1 MIDVRLKPTFLPV
14 EAEALVLKHYD
25 LIGSAYELTGE
36 RDQNFILTDSS
47 GSQWILKIAN
57 HEEDID
63 NLVFQNQVLKRVTEV
78 EPTFPIPRLKI
89 SRTGEAIVR
98 VHDKRGSSFL
108 VRLLTYLPGIPLAS
122 VRVQKRQLLQ
132 NLGRYL
138 ARFDKALTGYWHPAA
153 NRQFQW
159 SIQYTY
165 EVIDQGISGIEDIEA
180 RSIVEHFFTEFEGRA
195 LPLLSR
201 LRSGVIH
208 SDANDHNVLVAEDP
222 EGNYHISGLI
232 DFGDMVYGPYVYEP
246 AVAAAYALLDEDD
259 LLGIAAQVVR
269 GYHEEFPLES
279 REVALLFN
287 LICIRLCTSVVLS
300 ARQKDLAP
308 GNEYLTISEEAAWR
322 ALRKLVG
329 IEPSAA
335 EEFFLEACQL
345 PKVKKG
351 IDSSELLDLRR
362 KHLGPSLS
370 ISYDRPLH
378 IVRGFR
384 QYLYDKEG
392 RAYLDAVNN
401 VPHVGHCH
409 PRVVKAGQEQMAVLN
424 TNTRYLHESIVRY
437 ASRLCELLPEPL
449 SVCFF
454 VCTGSEANELA
465 LRLARSHSGKEDV
478 VVVDGAYHGNTGKLV
493 DISPYK
499 FDGLGG
505 QGAPE
510 YVHKVPMPDTYRGL
524 YNRDD
529 PQAGE
534 KYANDVGKIIDDKQG
549 HNRTIG
555 AFICESLL
563 GCGGQIVLPE
573 NYLKEVFKQVRT
585 AGGVCIVDEVQ
596 VGFGRVGTHFW
607 GFETQG
613 VIPDIVTMGKP
624 MGNGHPLAAVVTTPE
639 IAASFDTG
647 MEYFNTFGGNPV
659 SCAIGLA
666 VLDILEE
673 EELQQN
679 ALVVGKLLKAG
690 LNRLQEKYRLIG
702 DVRGLG
708 LFIGVELVK
717 DRKTL
722 ETAGKE
728 AAVIVEAM
736 KDHGILISTD
746 GPYHNV
752 LKIKPPL
759 VFTEANALQFVRT
772 LDQVLKENFG

>member
-1 MIDVRLKPTFLPV
+1 MVDVRLKPTFSPA
-14 EAEALVLKHYD
+14 EAEAIVLKHYD
-25 LIGSAYELTGE
+25 IVGTAYELTGE
-36 RDQNFILTDSS
+36 RDQNFIIKDSS
-47 GSQWILKIAN
+47 GSQWVLKVAN
-57 HEEDID
+57 LGEDID
-63 NLVFQNQVLKRVTEV
+63 NLDFQNQVLQRVAEI
-78 EPTFPIPRLKI
+78 EPLLPIPHLKI
-89 SRTGEAIVR
+89 SKTGEAIALIQ
-98 VHDKRGSSFL
+98 DEIGSSFF
-108 VRLLTYLPGIPLAS
+108 VRLLTYLPGIPLAD
-122 VRVQKRQLLQ
+122 VQVQKSQMLQ
-132 NLGRYL
+132 KLGRYL
-138 ARFDKALTGYWHPAA
+138 ARFDKALAGYWHPAA
-153 NRQFQW
+153 NRKFQW
-159 SIQYTY
+159 SIHYTS
-165 EVIDQGISGIEDIEA
+165 EVIGRGLSAIKDVED
-180 RSIVEHFFTEFEGRA
+180 RSIVEHFFADFESRIA
-195 LPLLSR
+195 PLMPQ

-208 SDANDHNVLVAEDP
+208 SDANDHNVLVAEGPGD
-222 EGNYHISGLI
+222 NYQISGLI

-246 AVAAAYALLDEDD
+246 AVAAAYAVLEEDD
-259 LLGIAAQVVR
+259 LLGTAAQVIR
-269 GYHEEFPLES
+269 GYHEEHPLES
-279 REVALLFN
+279 QEVALIFN

-300 ARQKDLAP
+300 AKQKYLAP
-308 GNEYLTISEEAAWR
+308 TNEYLTISEEAAWR

-329 IEPSAA
+329 IEPIAA
-335 EEFFLEACQL
+335 EEIFFEACQL
-345 PKVKKG
+345 PRVKKG
-351 IDSSELLDLRR
+351 FDPSEILDLRR

-384 QYLYDKEG
+384 QYLYDAEG

-409 PRVVKAGQEQMAVLN
+409 PRVVKAGKEQMAVLN

-437 ASRLCELLPEPL
+437 ATRLCKLLPEPL

-454 VCTGSEANELA
+454 VCSGSEANELA
-465 LRLARSHSGKEDV
+465 LRLARSHSGKEGIV
-478 VVVDGAYHGNTGKLV
+478 VLDGAYHGNTGRLV

-499 FDGLGG
+499 FDGPGG
-505 QGAPE
+505 HGAPE

-524 YNRDD
+524 YKGDD

-534 KYANDVGKIIDDKQG
+534 KYANDVGKIIDEIRGQY
-549 HNRTIG
+549 RAIG

-563 GCGGQIVLPE
+563 GCGGQIVLPD
-573 NYLKEVFKQVRT
+573 NYLREVFKRVW
-585 AGGVCIVDEVQ
+585 ADGGVCIVDEVQ
-596 VGFGRVGTHFW
+596 VGFGRVGNHFW

-639 IAASFDTG
+639 IATSFDTG

-666 VLDILEE
+666 VLDVLEE
-673 EELQQN
+673 EELQKN
-679 ALVVGKLLKAG
+679 ALMVGELLMAG
-690 LNRLQEKYRLIG
+690 LRQLQEKYQLIG

-717 DRKTL
+717 DRVTL
-722 ETAGKE
+722 EPAGRE
-728 AAVIVEAM
+728 AAVVVESM

-759 VFTEANALQFVRT
+759 VFTEANAFQLVRT
-772 LDQVLKENFG
+772 LDLVLEKHFG